1 MSKTTTVRIGR
12 LDIDTKEFNEA
23 PNPDNLPIL
32 ATRNLVLFPG
42 VTIPISLTREYT
54 LELAR
59 RAADERFPIGIVCQ
73 KNPDEEHP
81 TVSKGLRRMGVVGYV
96 YQILE
101 LPDETYTA
109 LVHGTQR
116 FRILG
121 SAPSAK
127 GELNARIQLL
137 EEKEVV
143 DAEHYAE
150 VMETLTSVSEELVK
164 RTFNGEMAMVN
175 AIRGVSSLPERTN
188 FIATNFP
195 LDPTS
200 KIQVLAKNDPEQRA
214 IALLSLLLNE
224 KKRVDVTQDILKQA
238 TEKMQET
245 QRSTFLQMQM
255 EAIKEELYGGND
267 EDDPADVLASR
278 AEKLAFPAE
287 VRSAFN
293 KELAKLRRINQQTP
307 DYAVQHSYLET
318 LCELPWGAP
327 SETNSDINKA
337 VEVLDND
344 HYGLEKVKQRILE
357 QIAVVM
363 NNPKAKSPIICLV
376 GPPGVGKTSL
386 GASIAKAMGRKYER
400 VSLGGLHDE
409 AEIRGHRRTYI
420 GALPG
425 RIIKA
430 MKAAGTTNPVLLLDE
445 VDKIGKDYKGDP
457 ASALLEV
464 LDPEQNVNF
473 HDNYIDLDYDLS
485 NVLFIATANNSSTI
499 ETPLLDR
506 MEVINLSGYLLEEK
520 IEIARRHL
528 MPKVL
533 KANGWDDDDMPFHI
547 SDESLTYLIEN
558 YTAESGVRRLE
569 NVLGTLVRKAILAK
583 LRNKPMA
590 EDLQPDDLRELL
602 GLPLYNKDKYEGN
615 DFPGVVTGLA
625 WTQVGGEILLAEA
638 SLSPGKGDRLTIT
651 GNLGDVMKESATI
664 ALQWVKAHCAQLN
677 IPAEAFEKFNLH
689 IHFPEGAIPKD
700 GPSAGIT
707 VATAIASAF
716 TGRKVRERIAMTGEI
731 TLRGRVLP
739 VGGIKEK
746 ILAAKRAGITT
757 IVLSTENRRDIED
770 IPANYTVGL
779 TFHYVDT
786 MTQVADFA
794 LL

>member
-1 MSKTTTVRIGR
+1 MSNTTTVRVGR
-12 LDIDTKEFNEA
+12 IDIDTTEFNQK
-23 PNPDNLPIL
+23 PDPENLPIL
-32 ATRNLVLFPG
+32 ATRNLVMFPG

-54 LELAR
+54 LSLAR
-59 RAADERFPIGIVCQ
+59 RASEERFPIGIVCQ
-73 KNPDEEHP
+73 KDPNEEHP
-81 TVSKGLRRMGVVGYV
+81 TISKGLRRLGVVGYV
-96 YQILE
+96 FQILE
-101 LPDETYTA
+101 MPDDTYTA
-109 LVHGTQR
+109 LVHGIQR

-121 SAPSAK
+121 SAPSEP

-137 EEKEVV
+137 EEREVA
-143 DAEHYAE
+143 DPDHYAE
-150 VMETLTSVSEELVK
+150 VMETLTAVSEELAK
-164 RTFNGEMAMVN
+164 QAFNGDTTMVN
-175 AIRGVSSLPERTN
+175 AIRGVKNLPDRTN

-195 LDPTS
+195 LDPTD
-200 KIQVLAKNDPEQRA
+200 KIRVLAKNDPEQRA

-224 KKRVDVTQDILKQA
+224 KKRVDVAQDILKQA
-238 TEKMQET
+238 SEKMKET
-245 QRSTFLQMQM
+245 QRSAFLQMQM
-255 EAIKEELYGGND
+255 EAIKEELYGDTD
-267 EDDPADVLASR
+267 EDDPAEVLAAR
-278 AEKLAFPAE
+278 AKELPFPAE
-287 VRSAFN
+287 VRAAFN
-293 KELAKLRRINQQTP
+293 KELAKLKRIGQQSP

-318 LCELPWGAP
+318 LCELPWGEPA
-327 SETNSDINKA
+327 ETNSDINKA
-337 VEVLDND
+337 VEVLEND
-344 HYGLEKVKQRILE
+344 HYGLDKVKQRILE

-363 NNPKAKSPIICLV
+363 HNSKAKSPIICLV

-425 RIIKA
+425 RIMKA

-457 ASALLEV
+457 SSALLEV
-464 LDPEQNVNF
+464 LDPEQNVTF

-485 NVLFIATANNSSTI
+485 NVLFIATANSSANI
-499 ETPLLDR
+499 EGPLLDR

-528 MPKVL
+528 LPKVL
-533 KANGWDDDDMPFHI
+533 KANGWEEDDMPFNI

-583 LRNKPMA
+583 LRNTPMA
-590 EDLQPDDLRELL
+590 TDLQPDDLRELL

-638 SLSPGKGDRLTIT
+638 SLSPGKGERLTIT

-664 ALQWVKAHCAQLN
+664 AMQWVKAHCAQLN

-757 IVLSTENRRDIED
+757 IVLSAENRRDIED
-770 IPANYTVGL
+770 IPANYTAGL

-786 MTQVADFA
+786 MTQVTDFA